1 MSLKR
6 GQKSFPTLKEQ
17 HYRSFGAELTW
28 RLPRGPVRTGLA
40 GAACGGSV
48 RGQKDPDSPWGLQ
61 EVFSSSRKGKNQ
73 QCIMAVIP
81 QVRRGPSLGQG

>member
-73 QCIMAVIP
+73 QCITAVIP